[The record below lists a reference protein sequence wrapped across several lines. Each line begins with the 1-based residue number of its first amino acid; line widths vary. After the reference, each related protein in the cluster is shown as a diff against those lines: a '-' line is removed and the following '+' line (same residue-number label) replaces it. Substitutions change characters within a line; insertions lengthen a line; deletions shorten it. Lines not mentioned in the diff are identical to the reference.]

1 MSYIVTS
8 KMCETNKGNTSIDTD
23 SNLDLETINI
33 YIDGSCIHNGS
44 PNAIAG
50 YGVYFKADDERNEYG
65 RVVGKQTNNTGELT
79 AFIRAVEKM
88 NDYLIKTPPTKK
100 IKIYTDS
107 EYVIKCA
114 GSYGDKLFKN
124 DWKTTEGKVP
134 PNLQLIQRIREIYRP
149 YKKHITLEHIKAHT
163 GLNDEHSQGNAEA
176 DRLANLAV
184 GVVVC
189 VATDCLDNTLI
200 SNIKEPIK
208 YDKHYI
214 NIGFDYKDSV
224 KKLGAKWDMSCKK
237 WYYEDNISETNK
249 KAIEDIVKMSESNM
263 ENEEKITVASDNGV
277 DIEINKKIYVK
288 IPFKNKD
295 AVKKLGCRWEP
306 EKKSW
311 YYMSNLEKNKIDSIK
326 KLEA

>member
-1 MSYIVTS
+1 MTDANAATAALAALAAPEIV
-8 KMCETNKGNTSIDTD
+8 
-23 SNLDLETINI
+23 NI

-50 YGVYFKADDERNEYG
+50 YGVYFKNNDSRNEYA

-79 AFIRAVEKM
+79 AFIRAVEIM
-88 NDYLIKTPPTKK
+88 YEELNRPQSNSK
-100 IKIYTDS
+100 INIYTDS

-114 GSYGDKLFKN
+114 GAYGAKLSKN

-134 PNLQLIQRIREIYRP
+134 PNLKLIQRIEEIYKP
-149 YKKHITLEHIKAHT
+149 FKKRISLHHVKAHT
-163 GLNDEHSQGNAEA
+163 GLDDEHSLGNAEA

-184 GVVVC
+184 GVVVS
-189 VATDCLDNTLI
+189 ASASDCIDTTLI
-200 SNIKEPIK
+200 SNIKESPT
-208 YDKHYI
+208 YSKHYI
-214 NIGFDYKDSV
+214 NIKYEFKDAI
-224 KKLGAKWDMSCKK
+224 KKLGAKWDLRCSK
-237 WYYEDNISETNK
+237 WYYEDNITDANK
-249 KAIEDIVKMSESNM
+249 KAIQDIEVMSESNV
-263 ENEEKITVASDNGV
+263 ESEDKVVSDAAGV
-277 DIEINKKIYVK
+277 DLEIHKKIYVK

-326 KLEA
+326 KLEI

>member
-1 MSYIVTS
+1 MSESNKEGSVVEIV
-8 KMCETNKGNTSIDTD
+8 
-23 SNLDLETINI
+23 NI

-50 YGVYFKADDERNEYG
+50 YGVYFKADDERNEYA
-65 RVVGKQTNNTGELT
+65 RVIGKQTNNTGELT

-88 NDYLIKTPPTKK
+88 NDELIKTPLTKK
-100 IKIYTDS
+100 INIYTDS

-114 GSYGDKLFKN
+114 GAYGDKLFKN
-124 DWKTTEGKVP
+124 DWKTTGGKVP
-134 PNLQLIQRIREIYRP
+134 PNLQLIQRIREIYKP
-149 YKKHITLEHIKAHT
+149 YKKHINLHHIKAHT
-163 GLNDEHSQGNAEA
+163 GLNDEHSIGNAEA
-176 DRLANLAV
+176 DRLANMAV
-184 GVVVC
+184 GVIVPS
-189 VATDCLDNTLI
+189 ASAANFDCLDNTLI
-200 SNIKEPIK
+200 SNIKEIPPSNK
-208 YDKHYI
+208 KYI

-249 KAIEDIVKMSESNM
+249 KAIEDIVKMSESDTAM
-263 ENEEKITVASDNGV
+263 TEEKIVSDTGV
-277 DIEINKKIYVK
+277 DIEIHKKVYVK

>member
-1 MSYIVTS
+1 
-8 KMCETNKGNTSIDTD
+8 
-23 SNLDLETINI
+23 
-33 YIDGSCIHNGS
+33 
-44 PNAIAG
+44 
-50 YGVYFKADDERNEYG
+50 
-65 RVVGKQTNNTGELT
+65 
-79 AFIRAVEKM
+79 
-88 NDYLIKTPPTKK
+88 
-100 IKIYTDS
+100 
-107 EYVIKCA
+107 
-114 GSYGDKLFKN
+114 
-124 DWKTTEGKVP
+124 
-134 PNLQLIQRIREIYRP
+134 
-149 YKKHITLEHIKAHT
+149 LEHIKAHT

-214 NIGFDYKDSV
+214 NIEFDYKDSV

-277 DIEINKKIYVK
+277 DNEINKKIYVK

>member
-1 MSYIVTS
+1 
-8 KMCETNKGNTSIDTD
+8 MCETNKDAI
-23 SNLDLETINI
+23 ETINI

-50 YGVYFKADDERNEYG
+50 YGIYFKADDERNEYA

-88 NDYLIKTPPTKK
+88 NDELIKKPPTKK
-100 IKIYTDS
+100 INIYTDS

-114 GSYGDKLFKN
+114 TTHGDKLFKN
-124 DWKTTEGKVP
+124 DWKTAEGKVP
-134 PNLQLIQRIREIYRP
+134 PNLQLIQRIREIYKP
-149 YKKHITLEHIKAHT
+149 YKKHITLQHIKAHT
-163 GLNDEHSQGNAEA
+163 GLNDEHSIGNAEA

-184 GVVVC
+184 GVVVSAESAAFAC
-189 VATDCLDNTLI
+189 STDYLDNTLV
-200 SNIKEPIK
+200 SNIKETPVSMK
-208 YDKHYI
+208 NYI
-214 NIGFDYKDSV
+214 NIEFDYKDSV

-237 WYYEDNISETNK
+237 WYYENNISDTNK
-249 KAIEDIVKMSESNM
+249 KAIQEIVKMSESNTS
-263 ENEEKITVASDNGV
+263 NEEKIASDTGV
-277 DIEINKKIYVK
+277 DIELHNKIYVK